1 MALEPITRQEK
12 IIAGK
17 DLEPVTRMEMFLK
30 QYGGGG
36 GGGFE
41 YDFIIR
47 TSLDATGG
55 NVLHTLEKGTYAT
68 IMEKLGMQPINGGIL
83 VNLGDR
89 QKSDYKAVGVEYVD
103 NKLRVYTVSFPHT
116 TTVTPAVFVIN
127 TDNTVTMVE

>member
-1 MALEPITRQEK
+1 MALEPITRAEQ

-17 DLEPVTRMEMFLK
+17 DLEPITRMEMFLK

-36 GGGFE
+36 GSGSGFE

-47 TSLDATGG
+47 TSLDETGG

-68 IMEKLGMQPINGGIL
+68 IMEKLGMQPINGVIL

-89 QKSDYKAVGVEYVD
+89 QKSDYKAVAVEYVD
-103 NKLRVYTVSFPHT
+103 NKLSVYVFSVPD
-116 TTVTPAVFVIN
+116 AVLLAYVIN
-127 TDNTVTMVE
+127 PDNTVTVAM